1 MRSPPRCSG
10 SSDEPVSS
18 SRRML
23 LHLDDAET
31 ITEREG
37 RHLVILAARPELTVT
52 LSRYAA
58 GQPGTDLHVHREHT
72 DAFYVLDGVLTLAVG
87 PGEDR
92 IELPAGGFA
101 AVPPNVVHAFLLDSD
116 AYWLNLHAPDAGFAA
131 YMRAV
136 RDGRPAGFDSFDPP
150 PDGGLPSAGVVLRGP
165 DGELDAELPG
175 CRVTTRDAPD
185 ASHRFVHERSVFAV
199 VR

>member
-1 MRSPPRCSG
+1 M
-10 SSDEPVSS
+10 
-18 SRRML
+18 SRVDLRL
-23 LHLDDAET
+23 EEAET
-31 ITEREG
+31 ITAQEARDV
-37 RHLVILAARPELTVT
+37 VILVADDDLTIT
-52 LSRYAA
+52 WSRYAA
-58 GQPGTDLHVHREHT
+58 GERGPGLHVHREHT
-72 DAFYVLDGVLTLAVG
+72 DAFFILEGELTFGIG
-87 PGEDR
+87 PDDEQVSV
-92 IELPAGGFA
+92 PAGGFV
-101 AVPPNVVHAFLLDSD
+101 AVPAGVQHSFANESGAEVR
-116 AYWLNLHAPDAGFAA
+116 WLNLHAPDAGFAA